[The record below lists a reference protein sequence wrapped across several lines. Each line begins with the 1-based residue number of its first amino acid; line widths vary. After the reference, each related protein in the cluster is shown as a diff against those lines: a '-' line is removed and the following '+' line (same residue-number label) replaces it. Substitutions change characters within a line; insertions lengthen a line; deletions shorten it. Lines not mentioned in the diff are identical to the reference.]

1 MASEFHININGKP
14 SPPSEVLIFR
24 SMHFLSLSLG
34 LVVWMDG
41 TGDGWDGTGVWMDET
56 GDGWMGRVMDGWD
69 R

>member
-14 SPPSEVLIFR
+14 SPPSEVLIFH

-41 TGDGWDGTGVWMDET
+41 TGDGWDGTG
-56 GDGWMGRVMDGWD
+56 DGWMGRVMDGRD
-69 R
+69 G